1 MADFIIPIRS
11 DSPHFDLSIDLSG
24 REYRL
29 EFKWSVREASWYIRI
44 YTDTDDHLYSAKLV
58 VGVPLGHRSVDP
70 RMPPGY
76 LLATDSTGR
85 DLEPTWSEETQKGD
99 LGRRVVLQYFE
110 AI

>member
-1 MADFIIPIRS
+1 MADFIIPLKS
-11 DSPHFDLSIDLSG
+11 DSPHFDSSVDLSG

-29 EFKWSVREASWYIRI
+29 EFEWSVRESSWYVQL

-70 RMPPGY
+70 RMPSGY
-76 LLATDSTGR
+76 LLATDTTGR
-85 DLEPTWSEETQKGD
+85 DIEPAWDETTKRGD
-99 LGRRVVLQYFE
+99 LGKRVILQYFE